1 MTIEVEQTTS
11 RRRRWVTLSL
21 RIGVAVVLV
30 HALLSA
36 ALFMAM
42 RKPPQQFA
50 KIMSKVPMVSMLVL
64 PFESL
69 WNVARAGDLKVGDL
83 APDFRLQT
91 YDKSSWVQLSSF
103 HGDCPVALIFGSY
116 T

>member
-1 MTIEVEQTTS
+1 MTTEVEPTTF
-11 RRRRWVTLSL
+11 RRTKWVRLSL

-36 ALFMAM
+36 ALFTAM
-42 RKPPQQFA
+42 RKPPMQFA
-50 KIMSKVPMVSMLVL
+50 SVMSKLPMVSMLVL

-69 WNVARAGDLKVGDL
+69 WNIARAGDLKVGDV

-91 YDKSSWVQLSSF
+91 YDKSTWVQLSSF
-103 HGDCPVALIFGSY
+103 HGDRPVALIFGSY

>member
-1 MTIEVEQTTS
+1 MNRVQQFIQRITRW
-11 RRRRWVTLSL
+11 RRLLL
-21 RIGVAVVLV
+21 RIGAAFVIVYAMLC
-30 HALLSA
+30 A
-36 ALFMAM
+36 ALFFAM
-42 RKPPQQFA
+42 KQRPMRFA
-50 KIMSKVPMVSMLVL
+50 TVMSKLPMVSMMIL

-69 WNVARAGDLKVGDL
+69 WTFARAGDLKAGDL

-103 HGDCPVALIFGSY
+103 RDDCPVVLIFGSY

>member
-1 MTIEVEQTTS
+1 MTTEVEQTTL
-11 RRRRWVTLSL
+11 RRTKWVRLL
-21 RIGVAVVLV
+21 VRIGVAVVLV

-36 ALFMAM
+36 ALFTAM
-42 RKPPQQFA
+42 RKPPMQFA
-50 KIMSKVPMVSMLVL
+50 SVMSKLPMVSMLVL

-69 WNVARAGDLKVGDL
+69 WNIARAGDLKVGDL

-91 YDKSSWVQLSSF
+91 YDKSTWVQLSSF
-103 HGDCPVALIFGSY
+103 HDERPVALIFGSY

>member
-1 MTIEVEQTTS
+1 MTTQVEQEIGKRS
-11 RRRRWVTLSL
+11 RWVRLSL
-21 RIGVAVVLV
+21 KIGVVIVVV

-42 RKPPQQFA
+42 RKPPMQFA
-50 KIMSKVPMVSMLVL
+50 RVMSKLPMASMLVL

-69 WNVARAGDLKVGDL
+69 WNIARAGDLNVGDL

-103 HGDCPVALIFGSY
+103 QGDRPVALIFGSY

>member
-1 MTIEVEQTTS
+1 MTIEVEQTTP
-11 RRRRWVTLSL
+11 RRTRWVRLSWK
-21 RIGVAVVLV
+21 IGVAVVLV

-36 ALFMAM
+36 ALFKAM
-42 RKPPQQFA
+42 RKPPLQFA
-50 KIMSKVPMVSMLVL
+50 KVMSKVPMVSMLIF

-83 APDFRLQT
+83 APDFRLQA

-103 HGDCPVALIFGSY
+103 HGDRPV
-116 T
+116 

>member
-1 MTIEVEQTTS
+1 MTTEVEQTTS
-11 RRRRWVTLSL
+11 RRTRWVRLSL
-21 RIGVAVVLV
+21 RIGVAVLLV
-30 HALLSA
+30 HVLLSA
-36 ALFMAM
+36 ALFIVMH
-42 RKPPQQFA
+42 KPPLQFA
-50 KIMSKVPMVSMLVL
+50 KVMSKLPMVSMLVL

-103 HGDCPVALIFGSY
+103 HGDRPVALIFGSY

>member
-1 MTIEVEQTTS
+1 M
-11 RRRRWVTLSL
+11 WL
-21 RIGVAVVLV
+21 RVGTALAAVYVILCV
-30 HALLSA
+30 GI
-36 ALFMAM
+36 FVAM
-42 RKPPQQFA
+42 RQPPMQFA
-50 KIMSKVPMVSMLVL
+50 TVMSKLPMVSMVVL

-69 WNVARAGDLKVGDL
+69 WNIARSGELRVGDW

-103 HGDCPVALIFGSY
+103 RSDRPVVLVFGSY